1 MKYIISISIFVFIAS
16 NLFAQHDSLVIK
28 YFDKIVPYDS
38 LHAISDLQEDSIF
51 ILKLSGF
58 DYLGNPFNNNEEL
71 EFVEKRFGFL
81 FKYEHFKAPMEFVQ
95 KKQNEYNRQVYKYLD
110 SIMQINSAEEIN
122 IELKRLGLE
131 RLIFAKQ
138 TDEGIKK
145 YIEKVFNEENKE
157 FNNKLIEADKLY
169 RDRKFEKAL
178 EKYQELKN
186 QTETRKGLLYL
197 QTCEYHCFMNLKQ
210 YENAKLLIKFGINRI
225 TKRIKL

>member
-16 NLFAQHDSLVIK
+16 NLFAQYDSLVIK

>member
-16 NLFAQHDSLVIK
+16 NLFAQYDSLVIK

-138 TDEGIKK
+138 TDEDIKK